1 MAAPLAEN
9 SSPMVIKSNMM
20 SPKAALL
27 WNLVI
32 AKVNAKDNAAYELA
46 IAFDTRKY
54 LGNLLDGENI
64 RPWKKKSHN
73 NTEEINALPMC
84 LANTFSLDF
93 AVQAVKCTLL
103 FFF

>member
-1 MAAPLAEN
+1 
-9 SSPMVIKSNMM
+9 MVIKSNMM

-32 AKVNAKDNAAYELA
+32 AKVNAKDTAAYELA

-73 NTEEINALPMC
+73 KLIIQRKLMLC
-84 LANTFSLDF
+84 QC
-93 AVQAVKCTLL
+93 VWQTLSA
-103 FFF
+103 

>member
-1 MAAPLAEN
+1 
-9 SSPMVIKSNMM
+9 MVIKSNMM

-64 RPWKKKSHN
+64 RPWKKKKV
-73 NTEEINALPMC
+73 IIIQRKLMLC
-84 LANTFSLDF
+84 QC
-93 AVQAVKCTLL
+93 VWQTLSA
-103 FFF
+103 